1 MFFQITFRDIW
12 TSRPEVFQNVT
23 LMQLAAGSQIASGAM
38 NVFNSASRLG
48 QVFSGNAQT
57 AQQSQATGI
66 LGQGQQVIGALTTTA
81 NTINSSAQVMKAAKA
96 RLVSLVNAARVQGI
110 NVNLMTGV
118 AFPTRALAHD
128 HPARAAALTARYNQ
142 QIQLVIFQVNA
153 HDAQVKL
160 SLAATAMDAVSF
172 VMNATGMAPSSSDAP
187 AQTAS
192 GLPTTTAPTPVA
204 STTIEPRSALTGADP
219 SRPGFGLA
227 GAGDLTGAGPGD
239 RSGLGG
245 SRPAMLAGA
254 GAIAPGAATALSG
267 AGGAGGGGTAV
278 VGRAGGAGGAM
289 GMGAAGIGVGG
300 RGDGQRDSARWKH
313 LAEDEDVFA
322 TPDIPDTNDGVLA

>member
-1 MFFQITFRDIW
+1 MFFQITFADIW
-12 TSRPEVFQNVT
+12 NSRPEVFQNVT

-48 QVFSGNAQT
+48 QVFSGNAQQ
-57 AQQSQATGI
+57 AQQSQAQGI

-81 NTINSSAQVMKAAKA
+81 NTINSSAQVMRAAKLRLQQLVATA
-96 RLVSLVNAARVQGI
+96 RPQGI
-110 NVNLMTGV
+110 HVRLTDGW
-118 AFPTRALAHD
+118 AHPVTD
-128 HPARAAALTARYNQ
+128 AASGPARAAFYNQ

-172 VMNATGMAPSSSDAP
+172 VMNATGMASSSNDAP

-192 GLPTTTAPTPVA
+192 GLPTTTAPTPVGG
-204 STTIEPRSALTGADP
+204 TTIEPRSALTGADP

-227 GAGDLTGAGPGD
+227 GAGAGDLAGAGASE

-254 GAIAPGAATALSG
+254 GAGAPGAVAALSG
-267 AGGAGGGGTAV
+267 AGAAGGGGTAV
-278 VGRAGGAGGAM
+278 VGRAGGAGGAV

-300 RGDGQRDSARWKH
+300 RGDEQRDSTRWKH

-322 TPDIPDTNDGVLA
+322 TADIPDTNDGVLA